1 MEAASPPLSFPVSA
15 VQATGPPLRP
25 QGSLP
30 RSLRDGHCGP
40 PLTPGASTAPH
51 HAVAGGQ
58 EQSPCPPNRTALT
71 TKIPQNKVS
80 TVTGDCHSAGVHR
93 PAEFNKTHA
102 PAFLAGE
109 APGAYV

>member
-40 PLTPGASTAPH
+40 PLTPEPSTAPH

-71 TKIPQNKVS
+71 IQIPQNKVS
-80 TVTGDCHSAGVHR
+80 TVTGDCHPAKTKASAIKQLQALGYNVTLEPR
-93 PAEFNKTHA
+93 TQAA
-102 PAFLAGE
+102 
-109 APGAYV
+109 